1 MIRCKICKVPLSGFL
16 GKLSQIIFK
25 IRSSSQNPELC
36 NKCEDTPGVMGE
48 THQNS
53 GSGKTYQCQ
62 ICQRM
67 IKEKHSLEHIKAEE
81 YLIELIKKDHKQWQ
95 HKGPT
100 CRECLEYYRRLVK
113 ETEI

>member
-1 MIRCKICKVPLSGFL
+1 MLRCKICKIPLSGFL
-16 GKLSQIIFK
+16 GKLSRAIFK
-25 IRSSSQNPELC
+25 IQASSRNPEVC
-36 NKCEDTPGVMGE
+36 NKCEDSPGLTVRTSKSLEG
-48 THQNS
+48 
-53 GSGKTYQCQ
+53 GKTYQCQ

-67 IKEKHSLEHIKAEE
+67 IKEEHSLEHIKAEE

-100 CRECLEYYRRLVK
+100 CRECIEYYRRLVK